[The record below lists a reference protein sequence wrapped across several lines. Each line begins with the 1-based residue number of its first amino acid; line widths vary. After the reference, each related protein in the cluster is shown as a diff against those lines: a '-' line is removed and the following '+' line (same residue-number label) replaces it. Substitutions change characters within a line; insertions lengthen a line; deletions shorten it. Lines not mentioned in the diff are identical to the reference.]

1 MDLLSYVYGGGA
13 GVMEEGVCGRQWC
26 IPSLHGLGDLSVV
39 NFGSCALSY
48 RRCGGAHCPLIEEIA
63 PDQDEELDLVP
74 CGPSLLEINS
84 NILPLDLHGSI
95 LNSKL
100 ETKTRM
106 NIHFPT
112 D

>member
-1 MDLLSYVYGGGA
+1 VNVSSRAHYIDAGGGA
-13 GVMEEGVCGRQWC
+13 
-26 IPSLHGLGDLSVV
+26 
-39 NFGSCALSY
+39 N
-48 RRCGGAHCPLIEEIA
+48 CPLIEGIA
-63 PDQDEELDLVP
+63 LDQGGELDLVP
-74 CGPSLLEINS
+74 CGPSPLEVNF

-106 NIHFPT
+106 NIYFSI